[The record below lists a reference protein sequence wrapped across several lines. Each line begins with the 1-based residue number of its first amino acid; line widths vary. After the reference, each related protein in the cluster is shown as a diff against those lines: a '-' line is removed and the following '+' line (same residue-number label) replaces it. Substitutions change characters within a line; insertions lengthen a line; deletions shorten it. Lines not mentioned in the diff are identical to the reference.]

1 MNPRHRPD
9 LDLQLPFHDGPG
21 FPPPILDMEQ
31 DLRFIEINRE
41 ILRENGTLA
50 DNSQSPATRGGDVR
64 DEVSGLARRRGLS

>member
-50 DNSQSPATRGGDVR
+50 DIIANRPRPV
-64 DEVSGLARRRGLS
+64 EEMFVMK